1 MPDDQH
7 LLGTNLAET
16 PLASVLVSALKLKVT
31 GELSLHHDAGE
42 DRIYFQGGIPTGTQV
57 FHNFKPLGRFLL
69 DLGWISMQ
77 QLEESLVLMKEGQ
90 RQGEALVA
98 MGALDQKQVGDALRL
113 LQVRNLVEM
122 ARLPQAR
129 LEFDGLKPPPPWI
142 AGVPVN
148 ALRTLREVLAVPQ
161 SLGVCRSLMEVVGGD
176 GADVWIPPQF
186 MKTLDAFELDPDELS
201 ALKLLSS
208 PTTLATLFQ
217 QANLAVSRASALVA
231 ELVVTGMLQATQAK
245 AAPALG
251 GQQLRP
257 PPWAPPRPTSPSSG
271 GVSEE
276 ARARRRRLLQRGID
290 NMGGF
295 GRGHARPS
303 PPSTDLPEAASD
315 ALPET
320 AAPSHAASHAAS
332 PAASSAPPPAAAP
345 APPPLVPDG
354 HEELRKRIE
363 ARAPIA
369 MGSDLFA
376 RLGLPTGASK
386 DLVKQSFVE
395 AAQLFHPDHL
405 PLALASLASVQ
416 RDIFT
421 ALKEAY
427 DTLTDDSRRRAYEA
441 SVRAAA
447 AEAAKP
453 PVDPRAE
460 QAKIAAF
467 QGDQALRKRDY
478 ATAADQF
485 HTAYE
490 LYANGDYLASEAW
503 ALFSDPARS
512 NKKAKDMVEAAF
524 VDHPESERAL
534 YYVAMLARLDGKADE
549 AERMFKK
556 VLKMNPR
563 HMEASQELHLLKLR
577 KKKK

>member
-1 MPDDQH
+1 
-7 LLGTNLAET
+7 
-16 PLASVLVSALKLKVT
+16 
-31 GELSLHHDAGE
+31 
-42 DRIYFQGGIPTGTQV
+42 
-57 FHNFKPLGRFLL
+57 
-69 DLGWISMQ
+69 
-77 QLEESLVLMKEGQ
+77 
-90 RQGEALVA
+90 
-98 MGALDQKQVGDALRL
+98 
-113 LQVRNLVEM
+113 
-122 ARLPQAR
+122 
-129 LEFDGLKPPPPWI
+129 
-142 AGVPVN
+142 VPVN

-161 SLGVCRSLMEVVGGD
+161 SLGVCQSLMQVVGGD

-186 MKTLDAFELDPDELS
+186 MKTLDAFELDPDELA
-201 ALKLLSS
+201 ALKLLAS
-208 PTTLATLFQ
+208 PTTLATVFQ

-245 AAPALG
+245 AAPARG
-251 GQQLRP
+251 EQQMRP
-257 PPWAPPRPTSPSSG
+257 PPWAPPRPASPASG

-276 ARARRRRLLQRGID
+276 ARARRRRLLQRGIS

-295 GRGHARPS
+295 GRGAARPP
-303 PPSTDLPEAASD
+303 PPSNDLPEAASD
-315 ALPET
+315 VLPEA
-320 AAPSHAASHAAS
+320 AAPSHEVSRAAA
-332 PAASSAPPPAAAP
+332 PAASSAPESRP
-345 APPPLVPDG
+345 APSPPPPRAPDA

-369 MGSDLFA
+369 MGSDLYA

-386 DLVKQSFVE
+386 DVVKQSFVE

-405 PLALASLASVQ
+405 PPALASLAPMQ

-427 DTLTDDSRRRAYEA
+427 DTLTDDSKRRAYEA
-441 SVRAAA
+441 SVQAAA

-490 LYANGDYLASEAW
+490 LFPNGDYLASEAW

-512 NKKAKDMVEAAF
+512 NKKAKDLVESAF
-524 VDHPESERAL
+524 VEHPESERAL

-549 AERMFKK
+549 AEKMFKK